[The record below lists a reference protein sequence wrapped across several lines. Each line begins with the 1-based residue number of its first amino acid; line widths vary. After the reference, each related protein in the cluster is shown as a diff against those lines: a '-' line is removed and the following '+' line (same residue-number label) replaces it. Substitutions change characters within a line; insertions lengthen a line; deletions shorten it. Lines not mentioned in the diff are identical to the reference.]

1 MYPDSRVLVGVI
13 NRKRDLDILLKERWY
28 RVPQSRKPL
37 GVQTDYLAFFLSGK
51 AVLQGR
57 PPGVY
62 LYAQYKGVELAYR
75 HQLLPNE
82 ASHKRANTVY
92 YKIQVG
98 DVQTKTP
105 PILNVTKRPITFVS
119 TTGDRFVAAAVIADL
134 YSEADQFVDRL
145 VVSLEKN
152 KIQAYRSWDAD
163 KKDDPYAPG
172 LSVLCE
178 SGPVYFSPEPRE
190 GTHFLDRHQ
199 GDDAILK
206 EILDTIARNGG
217 AVTLSLPT

>member
-13 NRKRDLDILLKERWY
+13 NRKLDLEMLQQERWY

-51 AVLQGR
+51 AV
-57 PPGVY
+57 PKDSSPGIY
-62 LYAQYKGVELAYR
+62 LYAEYKGVELAYR
-75 HQLLPNE
+75 HQLLPAE
-82 ASHKRANTVY
+82 RGHKRDDVVY

-98 DVQTKTP
+98 DIQTKTP
-105 PILNVTKRPITFVS
+105 PILNVTKRAITFIS
-119 TTGDRFVAAAVIADL
+119 TTGDRFMAASVIADL
-134 YSEADQFVDRL
+134 YSDADHFVDRL
-145 VVSLEKN
+145 YVSLERK
-152 KIQAYRSWDAD
+152 KIQAYRSWDAE

-172 LSVLCE
+172 FSILCE
-178 SGPVYFSPEPRE
+178 TGPVYFSPEPRE
-190 GTHFLDRHQ
+190 GTHFLDRQQ
-199 GDDAILK
+199 GEDVILK